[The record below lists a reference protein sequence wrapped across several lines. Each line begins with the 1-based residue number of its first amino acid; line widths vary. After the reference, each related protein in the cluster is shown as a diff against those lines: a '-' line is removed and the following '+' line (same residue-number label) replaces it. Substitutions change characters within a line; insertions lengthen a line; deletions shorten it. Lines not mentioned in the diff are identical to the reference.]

1 MTTATQDLTA
11 AMDAARITVAITD
24 GPTIETTDGW
34 QHRKYWFALSIAG
47 EHLGRYPYSAGMG
60 LDTPP
65 SAADMFGA
73 ILSDCASVEP
83 YANDDAEEE
92 RNVWPQSRAAW
103 PPRWDEW
110 ADDLGLLSDPPVYAG
125 GNAAPAQN
133 RRNLRKIADDFRE
146 IMSRR
151 ALLRD
156 RLGTDRYDALLEIA
170 AEL

>member
-11 AMDAARITVAITD
+11 AMDAARITVGLVD
-24 GPTIETTDGW
+24 GPSVETTDGW

-47 EHLGRYPYSAGMG
+47 EYLGRYPYSAGMG
-60 LDTPP
+60 LEAPP

-103 PPRWDEW
+103 PPAWDEW
-110 ADDLGLLSDPPVYAG
+110 ANDLGLLQCGDTRGGFPTEPYSPP
-125 GNAAPAQN
+125 
-133 RRNLRKIADDFRE
+133 NLRKIADDFRE

-156 RLGTDRYDALLEIA
+156 RLGAERYDALLEIA